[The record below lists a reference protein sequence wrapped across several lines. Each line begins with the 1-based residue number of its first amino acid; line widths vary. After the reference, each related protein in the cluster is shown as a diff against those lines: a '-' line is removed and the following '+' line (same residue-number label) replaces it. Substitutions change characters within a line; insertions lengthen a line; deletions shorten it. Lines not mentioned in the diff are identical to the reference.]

1 MATTSEMLNYVNKW
15 GYKDLMKET
24 KLPKDRLTII
34 LKRSNSME
42 SKDMKRDRKKVEE
55 AFDRII
61 EAARLKEQ
69 KLEEQVQTQQQNN
82 QVYQV
87 SSIPQQNQNNQKPQY
102 NQTPQKQAYQN
113 KTQTQQRTQ
122 NIQKQEQKP
131 EVTTSVI
138 SSPKCD
144 QVSEDQ
150 VSEEVKTASN
160 HSEIPEKDK
169 GVEFSIK
176 LKRIMNEKKISA
188 VSLINKSGLSQATI
202 SRYLTGAACPKRN
215 AAKIALAKA
224 LNVPVSELFDG
235 ENIDEPVV
243 MAEIARESV
252 VELPTTSSVRVKR
265 LYPEVQKLLLTF
277 SDGSL
282 LIVRGSTGGIDIDF
296 ESASDKKRSFKRKE
310 DLHNFISD
318 SNYTKI
324 LKVKVL
330 QNLFAELGI
339 PEKDFMKEIA
349 VIADL

>member
-87 SSIPQQNQNNQKPQY
+87 SQIPQQS
-102 NQTPQKQAYQN
+102 QTPQKQTYQN
-113 KTQTQQRTQ
+113 KTQAQQQTQ
-122 NIQKQEQKP
+122 NIQKPEEQKP
-131 EVTTSVI
+131 EVTTLVI
-138 SSPKCD
+138 PSPKCD
-144 QVSEDQ
+144 QVSE
-150 VSEEVKTASN
+150 EVKTVSN
-160 HSEIPEKDK
+160 HGEIPEKDK
-169 GVEFSIK
+169 AIDFSIK
-176 LKRIMNEKKISA
+176 LKKLMNERKISA
-188 VSLINKSGLSQATI
+188 VALIHKSGLAQSTI
-202 SRYLTGAACPKRN
+202 SRYLTGAGCPKKN
-215 AAKIALAKA
+215 AAKLALAKA
-224 LNVPVSELFDG
+224 LEVPVSELFDG
-235 ENIDEPVV
+235 ENIDESSV
-243 MAEIARESV
+243 MAEITQEST
-252 VELPTTSSVRVKR
+252 VELPTTLSVCVKR

-324 LKVKVL
+324 LKVKAL